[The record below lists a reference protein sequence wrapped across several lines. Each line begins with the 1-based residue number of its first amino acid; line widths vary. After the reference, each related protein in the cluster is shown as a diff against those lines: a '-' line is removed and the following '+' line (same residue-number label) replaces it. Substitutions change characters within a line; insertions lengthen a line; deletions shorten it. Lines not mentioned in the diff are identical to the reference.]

1 MTQVILNG
9 FVVGTTYALIAL
21 GITIIFSIMKVVNFA
36 HGQLYMIGGFVV
48 YYCNVVFGLPF
59 WFGLLMSFLIVALLG
74 VLLEVFLFRPVM
86 LRVKREEVTML
97 LAMGTAVFLESLA
110 LIVFGEKQRGVPS
123 IMSGVLEVFDARLP
137 YSRIIVMVTAA
148 ILISGLIVFI
158 GYTRTGRALR
168 AMAQDRDATAL
179 QGVNL
184 KWLSALGFGLGA
196 GLAGL
201 SGGLLVGIFAIHTGA
216 GAAVSIKA
224 FLMIMIGGAGVLSG
238 AILGGFVLGFM
249 ESIGYALLPGSITFL
264 TIFVLVIIFLII
276 RPQGIMGKPWG

>member
-137 YSRIIVMVTAA
+137 YSRIIVMATAA
-148 ILISGLIVFI
+148 ILIFGLIVFI